1 MSRERLVMKTVCVAA
16 EVVDRAKSGD
26 GAAFAELVQTHQA
39 EVRSFLYRMTAHRQD
54 AEDLSQEV
62 WLRVHRKLPA
72 FEGRASFRTWLFRVA
87 TNLARDEHRARQRW
101 PVNAQ
106 DVAKELAESGPETAA
121 EFRRVERDA
130 AQARYEIR
138 EHIDF
143 CLTCIMKS
151 LPLEQQLAV
160 MLCEMY
166 GFTNTEAAD
175 VLEVSLGVLKH
186 LLHDARST
194 LDRVFEQRCA
204 LINKRGVCHQCSE
217 LNGFFNP
224 RQNQQE
230 ALASLDLVQAT
241 HDGRQNLLD
250 LRLQL
255 ARAINPLD
263 DAGSDLQESIMS
275 VCRAAIAKNHSP
287 G

>member
-1 MSRERLVMKTVCVAA
+1 MTSVRVDA
-16 EVVDRAKSGD
+16 EVVNRAKSGD
-26 GAAFAELVQTHQA
+26 GVAFAELVQTHQA
-39 EVRSFLYRMTAHRQD
+39 EICSFLYRLTAHRQD

-87 TNLARDEHRARQRW
+87 TNLARDEHRVRQRW

-130 AQARYEIR
+130 PHARYEIR

-143 CLTCIMKS
+143 CLTCLMKT

-166 GFTNTEAAD
+166 GFTNSEAAN
-175 VLEVSLGVLKH
+175 VLNVSLGVLKH

-224 RQNQQE
+224 QQNQQAE
-230 ALASLDLVQAT
+230 LAKLDLAQAAN
-241 HDGRQNLLD
+241 DGRQNLLD

-263 DAGSDLQESIMS
+263 AAGTDLQESIMS
-275 VCRAAIAKNHSP
+275 VCRAAIAKSDSS

>member
-1 MSRERLVMKTVCVAA
+1 M
-16 EVVDRAKSGD
+16 
-26 GAAFAELVQTHQA
+26 
-39 EVRSFLYRMTAHRQD
+39 
-54 AEDLSQEV
+54 
-62 WLRVHRKLPA
+62 
-72 FEGRASFRTWLFRVA
+72 A

-101 PVNAQ
+101 PEQTQ
-106 DVAKELAESGPETAA
+106 DLAKELAESGPETAA
-121 EFRRVERDA
+121 EFRRVARESPH
-130 AQARYEIR
+130 ARYEIR

-143 CLTCIMKS
+143 CLTCIMKT
-151 LPLEQQLAV
+151 LPLDQQLAV

-166 GFTNTEAAD
+166 GFTNPEAAD

-186 LLHDARST
+186 LLHDARRT

-224 RQNQQE
+224 QQNQHE
-230 ALASLDLVQAT
+230 ELTKLDLVQAT

-255 ARAINPLD
+255 SRAINPL
-263 DAGSDLQESIMS
+263 AAAATDLHESIMS
-275 VCRAAIAKNHSP
+275 ICRAAIAKLP